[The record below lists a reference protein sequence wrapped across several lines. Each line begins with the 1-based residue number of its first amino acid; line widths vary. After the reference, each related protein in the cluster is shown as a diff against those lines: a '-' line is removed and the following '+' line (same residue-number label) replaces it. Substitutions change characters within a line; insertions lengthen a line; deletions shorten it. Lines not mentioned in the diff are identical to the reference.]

1 MSSFAVY
8 EKTFLNR
15 EIKELLAEYDFH
27 LVAVEF
33 RQDFLKS
40 VDIVDLRFDNMYGS
54 RETMM
59 GLSLRIDPRYKHY
72 LLDKIEYEIKKARAD
87 LGPSRKTSIRG
98 APLTFS
104 YINEYMY
111 GPPMDDTPKH
121 KPTKK
126 KKIDRTKCS
135 YFKVMTNG

>member
-1 MSSFAVY
+1 MSDFYYYDKSFLT
-8 EKTFLNR
+8 K
-15 EIKELLAEYDFH
+15 EIKQLLAEYDFH

-33 RQDFLKS
+33 REDFLKS
-40 VDIVDLRFDNMYGS
+40 VVIVDLRFDDMYGS

-59 GLSLRIDPRYKHY
+59 GLSLCIDPRYKHH
-72 LLDKIEYEIKKARAD
+72 LLNKIEYEIKKARANLD
-87 LGPSRKTSIRG
+87 PSKETSISG

-104 YINEYMY
+104 YIDEYMY
-111 GPPMDDTPKH
+111 GPPMDDTPKY
-121 KPTKK
+121 KNPKK